1 MAEDDDRPGD
11 ASSAADASWTDVV
24 VPDDIS
30 SLAADVEAYR
40 REVRRARRRAWQAR
54 VMSRPGILP
63 LSIVSIALLLAG
75 IVATLLTV
83 LAPSAGDSE
92 PASLPLAHTRV
103 ADGSVGGLVPA
114 VALSELG
121 QPVKSQALRPA
132 VVALVPATCNCVA
145 RLKTLA
151 GQADQ
156 VGYPLDVVTAATPPA
171 GADSLIKALDT
182 GKPHVLLDA
191 SQTNSLYDQ
200 VAAVG
205 LTLLLVQPNG
215 VIYDKYTNVVEP
227 IPDLNARLQT
237 MKVLHQV
244 SD

>member
-11 ASSAADASWTDVV
+11 ASSAADASWADVV

-30 SLAADVEAYR
+30 SLDADVDAYR
-40 REVRRARRRAWQAR
+40 REVRRAHRRAWQAR

-92 PASLPLAHTRV
+92 PAARPLVHTRV
-103 ADGSVGGLVPA
+103 ADGAVGGLVPA
-114 VALSELG
+114 VKLSELG
-121 QPVKSQALRPA
+121 DPVQSQALRPA
-132 VVALVPATCNCVA
+132 LVALVPATCDCIA

-156 VGYPLDVVTAATPPA
+156 VGYPLDVVTAATPA
-171 GADSLIKALDT
+171 ADALINLLNT

-191 SQTNSLYDQ
+191 SSTNSLYQ
-200 VAAVG
+200 QAGAQG
-205 LTLLLVQPNG
+205 LTLLLVEPNG
-215 VIYDKYTNVVEP
+215 VIYEKYSDVVAP
-227 IPDLNARLQT
+227 IPELNARLQT

>member
-11 ASSAADASWTDVV
+11 ASSAADASWADVV

-92 PASLPLAHTRV
+92 PASLPLAHTHV
-103 ADGSVGGLVPA
+103 AAGSVGGLVPA
-114 VALSELG
+114 VKLSELG
-121 QPVKSQALRPA
+121 DPVGSQALRPA

-156 VGYPLDVVTAATPPA
+156 VGYPLDVVTAATPS
-171 GADSLIKALDT
+171 ADTLLKALDT

-191 SQTNSLYDQ
+191 SSTNSLYDQ
-200 VAAVG
+200 VGAVG

-215 VIYDKYTNVVEP
+215 VIYDKYTNVVAP
-227 IPDLNARLQT
+227 IPDLNARLQI
-237 MKVLHQV
+237 MKVRPQV

>member
-1 MAEDDDRPGD
+1 
-11 ASSAADASWTDVV
+11 
-24 VPDDIS
+24 
-30 SLAADVEAYR
+30 
-40 REVRRARRRAWQAR
+40 
-54 VMSRPGILP
+54 
-63 LSIVSIALLLAG
+63 VSIALLLAG

-103 ADGSVGGLVPA
+103 ANGSVGGLVPP
-114 VALSELG
+114 VGLIELG
-121 QPVKSQALRPA
+121 QRVKSQALRPA
-132 VVALVPATCNCVA
+132 VVALVPTTCNCIA

-156 VGYPLDVVTAATPPA
+156 VGYPLDVVTAARPA
-171 GADSLIKALDT
+171 ADTLVKTLDT

-191 SQTNSLYDQ
+191 SSTNSLYDQ

-215 VIYDKYTNVVEP
+215 VIYEKYTNVVAP
-227 IPDLNARLQT
+227 IPDLNARLQL
-237 MKVLHQV
+237 MKVRPQV